1 MANKLYKSM
10 SQDEQVELIGKIA
23 DYVNKDL
30 PVLLQTR
37 VFRKEDKEKFFRGV
51 ALLAYFPQCLSFY
64 NLAMNTVS
72 NFPQFTNTLANQFR
86 SISRALSAG
95 TQMRSADGGT
105 VVVIQKPQQLRRGR
119 PTEAESRQREE
130 EKQKEARAMAIA
142 SLTGAKVAVA
152 EAEAVEERES
162 DTSRRKAQ
170 EADLFS
176 QAVESEI
183 SPTEF
188 DVNDPSPIQTVT
200 ELEPGV
206 ELKNLK
212 AWSWIL
218 PEPLATNVGLV
229 KGIRADIAANSERAK
244 QLMLDGADE
253 MQIKVYT
260 EKAKELNRT
269 LDEIFYGVDMHLAI
283 DYVLLTEVNKDYGKW
298 AERYAKRGGYDVL
311 VADLK
316 PYYDKLTT
324 PMADGKCLMPFEALL
339 AHAQKLEDARIK
351 AETKDPA
358 KEKEIHAIK
367 SYFSR
372 KDVKPSEARL
382 KAMKERYERAKEL
395 GVDADSLAGFD
406 VFIAKMESDL
416 KEN

>member
-10 SQDEQVELIGKIA
+10 SQDEQIELIGKIA

-30 PVLLQTR
+30 PILLQIK
-37 VFRKEDKEKFFRGV
+37 VFKKEDKEKFFRGV
-51 ALLAYFPQCLSFY
+51 SLLAHFPQCLPFY
-64 NLAMNTVS
+64 NLAKNTVS
-72 NFPQFTNTLANQFR
+72 NFPQFSNTLANQFR
-86 SISRALSAG
+86 AISRQLSAG
-95 TQMRSADGGT
+95 TQMRNADGGN

-162 DTSRRKAQ
+162 DTSRRKTQ

-176 QAVESEI
+176 QAVEAETSSIINASGNEA
-183 SPTEF
+183 E
-188 DVNDPSPIQTVT
+188 
-200 ELEPGV
+200 EPGV

-260 EKAKELNRT
+260 EKAKELNRD
-269 LDEIFYGVDMHLAI
+269 LDDIFFGVDMHLAI
-283 DYVLLTEVNKDYGKW
+283 DYALLTKVNKDYGKW

-324 PMADGKCLMPFEALL
+324 PMADGKCLMSADDIL

-372 KDVKPSEARL
+372 KDVQPSAARL
-382 KAMKERYERAKEL
+382 QKMKEKYDRAKEL
-395 GVDADSLAGFD
+395 GVDADSLAGFE
-406 VFIAKMESDL
+406 VFIAKIESDL
-416 KEN
+416 KAE

>member
-1 MANKLYKSM
+1 MANKLYKSLP
-10 SQDEQVELIGKIA
+10 QDEQVKLICKIA
-23 DYVNKDL
+23 DFVNKDL
-30 PVLLQTR
+30 PSLLQVK
-37 VFRKEDKEKFFRGV
+37 VFKKDDKEMFFRGV
-51 ALLAYFPQCLSFY
+51 ALLEYFPQCRPFY
-64 NLAMNTVS
+64 LLAKNTVS
-72 NFPQFTNTLANQFR
+72 NFPQYTVTLANQFR
-86 SISRALSAG
+86 SISRQLSAG
-95 TQMRSADGGT
+95 TQVRNADGSNVI
-105 VVVIQKPQQLRRGR
+105 VVQKPQQLRRGR

-130 EKQKEARAMAIA
+130 EKHREAKAKAIA
-142 SLTGAKVAVA
+142 SLTGAKVAAV

-183 SPTEF
+183 TPADFEE
-188 DVNDPSPIQTVT
+188 NDPMQTVT
-200 ELEPGV
+200 ELEPGT

-229 KGIRADIAANSERAK
+229 KSLRADIAANSERAK

-253 MQIKVYT
+253 LQIKVYT

-269 LDEIFYGVDMHLAI
+269 LDDIFYGVDMHLAI
-283 DYVLLTEVNKDYGKW
+283 YYALLTEVNKDYGKW

-324 PMADGKCLMPFEALL
+324 PMADGKCIMKAEDVL
-339 AHAQKLEDARIK
+339 AHAHKLEEARVK
-351 AETKDPA
+351 AEAKDPA
-358 KEKEIHAIK
+358 KDKEIHAIK

-372 KDVKPSEARL
+372 KDVKATADRL
-382 KAMKERYERAKEL
+382 QKMKEKYERAKEL
-395 GVDADSLAGFD
+395 GVDADTLAGFE
-406 VFIAKMESDL
+406 VFIAKIESDL
-416 KEN
+416 KTQAK

>member
-1 MANKLYKSM
+1 MTH
-10 SQDEQVELIGKIA
+10 DEQVKLIGSIA
-23 DYVNKDL
+23 EYVNKEL
-30 PVLLQTR
+30 PALLQ
-37 VFRKEDKEKFFRGV
+37 VKVYRKEDKEVFFRGV
-51 ALLAYFPQCLSFY
+51 ALLAHFPQCRPFY
-64 NLAMNTVS
+64 NLARNTVS
-72 NFPQFTNTLANQFR
+72 NFPQFTVTLANQFR
-86 SISRALSAG
+86 SISRVLSAG
-95 TQMRSADGGT
+95 AQVRSTDGGG
-105 VVVIQKPQQLRRGR
+105 VIVIQKPQLLRRGR

-130 EKQKEARAMAIA
+130 EKQREAKAMAIA
-142 SLTGAKVAVA
+142 SLTGAKVAIA

-170 EADLFS
+170 EDDLFS

-183 SPTEF
+183 TPTDF
-188 DVNDPSPIQTVT
+188 DANDPSPVQTVT

-212 AWSWIL
+212 SWSWIL

-253 MQIKVYT
+253 MQIRVYT
-260 EKAKELNRT
+260 EKAKELNRE
-269 LDEIFYGVDMHLAI
+269 LDDIFFGVDMHLAI
-283 DYVLLTEVNKDYGKW
+283 DYALLTKVNKDYGKW
-298 AERYAKRGGYDVL
+298 AERYARRGGYDVL

-324 PMADGKCLMPFEALL
+324 PMADGKCIMSAEDVL
-339 AHAQKLEDARIK
+339 AHAEKLEDARIK

-372 KDVKPSEARL
+372 KDVKPSAERL
-382 KAMKERYERAKEL
+382 QKMKEKYERAKDL
-395 GVDADSLAGFD
+395 GIDADSLAGFE
-406 VFIAKMESDL
+406 VFIAKVESDL